1 MDLTTLFQR
10 LIMKHKTL
18 RLRGMRMQPKPSPY
32 LAAAAGLGAL
42 ALINDVLLHPYAI
55 STAIAILL
63 YILVLVLAY
72 VGGRSAR
79 RQDARPGWIGAAI
92 GAVFGLIAG
101 LSSFLI
107 RATTRDIDV
116 PAKGLSR
123 LKLLALANSPE
134 AHVAAVATAVLT
146 FGIIALIIGWI
157 GGLTAKAGDLNAK
170 RPDSA

>member
-1 MDLTTLFQR
+1 
-10 LIMKHKTL
+10 
-18 RLRGMRMQPKPSPY
+18 MQPKPSPY

-42 ALINDVLLHPYAI
+42 ALVNDVLLHPYAI
-55 STAIAILL
+55 STAIAIVL

-72 VGGRSAR
+72 LGGRSAR
-79 RQDARPGWIGAAI
+79 RQDARPGWVGAAI

-107 RATTRDIDV
+107 RATTRDIV

-157 GGLTAKAGDLNAK
+157 GGLTAKAGDLDAK

>member
-1 MDLTTLFQR
+1 
-10 LIMKHKTL
+10 
-18 RLRGMRMQPKPSPY
+18 MRSKSSY
-32 LAAAAGLGAL
+32 LAGAAALGVL
-42 ALINDVLLHPYAI
+42 ALVNDVLLHPYAI

-63 YILVLVLAY
+63 YILVLILAY
-72 VGGRSAR
+72 LGGRSAH
-79 RQDARPGWIGAAI
+79 RQDVRPGWVGARIGAL
-92 GAVFGLIAG
+92 FGLIAG

-123 LKLLALANSPE
+123 LKLLELANSPI

-157 GGLTAKAGDLNAK
+157 GGLTMKAHDIDAK